1 VAEAEEAE
9 GRDGAAG
16 HITDREVPDVPMA
29 QQAAGVE
36 AVGVPGNCPTRETTE
51 ATATG

>member
-16 HITDREVPDVPMA
+16 HVTDREVPNVPVA
-29 QQAAGVE
+29 QLAAGVDE
-36 AVGVPGNCPTRETTE
+36 VGVPGNCPTRETTE